1 MEEEKKFT
9 LRRKK
14 VLLENRI
21 NRLKIDLILAE
32 SIKEEYEIENQIE
45 MLQFELSH
53 LEFQEV

>member
-21 NRLKIDLILAE
+21 NRLQIDKILAKDL
-32 SIKEEYEIENQIE
+32 KEEYEIENEIE